1 MRLTQLLRWLGRCL
15 MDRNTWMYEIGR
27 ATAEFMDSVD
37 EFITVVE
44 TDQLEKG
51 NNAICCPCNK
61 CKNAR
66 WYADSTDI
74 KSHLIAHGFMRGY
87 TCWSFH
93 GESVAD
99 LNPSVSDNDT
109 DNEEDSY
116 NSDNNVNFD
125 DMFDDLD
132 MEDNVADKYH
142 DRLQQLFVDAEKP
155 LYTGCMNFTKLST
168 VIQLVNLKS
177 NNGWSDTSFTS
188 LLELLNKML
197 PEGNELPVST
207 YQAKKLMCPMGLE
220 IQRIH
225 ACPNDCMLYRN
236 EDKDL
241 HQCKRLFA
249 NEKDA
254 KLLRWHAEDR
264 KNDGKMRHV
273 ADSLQ
278 WKNFDKDF
286 EEFGDEIRN
295 IRFGL
300 SSYGINLFGDLSS
313 RHSTWPVLLCIYNLP
328 PWLCMKRKYI
338 MMSLLIQGPKQP
350 GNDIDVYLQPLVDEM
365 MELWSTGIHVY
376 DAYKKEYFQLRAML
390 FCTINDFP
398 AYGNLSGYSTK
409 GKKKPAFMGHRR
421 KLAENHPYRKKS
433 DLFDGTIEDRTLPPP
448 LDGETTLSKVA
459 NINVVLRKKGVG
471 PPKGIW
477 KKKSIFWK
485 LPYWKHLRVRHG
497 IDVMHIEKNVCESLI
512 GLLLNIPGKTKDGIK
527 VRRDMELMN
536 IRPELQPKDIDGRS
550 TKFLPPACYTMS
562 KVEKTKFCQ
571 CLHGIKVP
579 SGYSANI
586 RKLVSMKD
594 LKLLGMKSHDCHV
607 LMTQMIPIA
616 IRGILPNRI
625 RHTIT
630 KLCLFFNM
638 IHSKVIDP
646 GVLDEYQRDIILT
659 LCELEMYFPPS
670 FFDVMVHLVSH
681 IVGEI
686 KVCGPV
692 FLRYMYPFERYM
704 GILKGYVRNLNRPEG
719 SIVEGYASEE
729 VIEFCTNYMDGF
741 KSVGIPQSRHE
752 GRLSGQGTL
761 GCKTGYSNVSDYQ
774 EAHFNVLQH
783 TTSIDPFIQEHM
795 SFLRQQYPKK
805 SAKWLANQHKK
816 TFSKWLKDKVRRTL
830 PNIDKTVEA
839 LGFAPKHVFQYQG
852 YDINRYTFYTKAQD
866 KKSKTQNSGVTVIA
880 SSTEF
885 TMVNREERSRIAKK
899 LYYGVIQEIWELDY
913 GDSYTI
919 PLFKCKWVAND
930 RGVQVD
936 EDGFTTV
943 NLSTNG
949 YKEEPFILAKLVTQV
964 FFIEDPKDPRW
975 HVVQYGKR
983 WIVGIENVVDE
994 DEYDQFDELPP
1005 FSVGVQ
1011 PLNEVVA
1018 GNNTIYFREDH
1029 EEGDEMV
1036 MGYDKET

>member
-1 MRLTQLLRWLGRCL
+1 MVRMLLGREE

-27 ATAEFMDSVD
+27 ATSEFMDSVD
-37 EFITVVE
+37 EFITVAE

-51 NNAICCPCNK
+51 NTAISCPCKK

-74 KSHLIAHGFMRGY
+74 KSHLIAYRFMRGY

-93 GESVAD
+93 GESLAD

-109 DNEEDSY
+109 DNEDDSY

-132 MEDNVADKYH
+132 MKDNVADKYH

-155 LYTGCMNFTKLST
+155 LYTGCMNFSKLSA

-197 PEGNELPVST
+197 PEGNELWVST

-241 HQCKRLFA
+241 HQCKENGPPAKLLWYLPIIPRLKRLFA

-300 SSYGINLFGDLSS
+300 SSNGINPFGDLSS

-365 MELWSTGIHVY
+365 IELWSTGIHVY

-409 GKKKPAFMGHRR
+409 GKKACPICEENTHSIWLTNCKKPAFMGHRR
-421 KLAENHPYRKKS
+421 ELAENHPYRKKA
-433 DLFDGTIEDRTLPPP
+433 DLFDGTIEDRKLPAP

-459 NINVVLRKKGVG
+459 NIKVVLGKKGFG
-471 PPKGIW
+471 PPK
-477 KKKSIFWK
+477 
-485 LPYWKHLRVRHG
+485 
-497 IDVMHIEKNVCESLI
+497 
-512 GLLLNIPGKTKDGIK
+512 GLLLNISGKTKDGIK

-536 IRPELQPKDIDGRS
+536 IRPELQPNDIDGRS
-550 TKFLPPACYTMS
+550 TKFLSPACYTMS

-646 GVLDEYQRDIILT
+646 DVLDEYQRDIILT

-686 KVCGPV
+686 KACGPV
-692 FLRYMYPFERYM
+692 FLRYMYPFKRYM

-752 GRLSGQGTL
+752 GRLAGQGTL
-761 GCKTGYSNVSDYQ
+761 G
-774 EAHFNVLQH
+774 
-783 TTSIDPFIQEHM
+783 
-795 SFLRQQYPKK
+795 
-805 SAKWLANQHKK
+805 
-816 TFSKWLKDKVRRTL
+816 
-830 PNIDKTVEA
+830 
-839 LGFAPKHVFQYQG
+839 
-852 YDINRYTFYTKAQD
+852 
-866 KKSKTQNSGVTVIA
+866 
-880 SSTEF
+880 
-885 TMVNREERSRIAKK
+885 
-899 LYYGVIQEIWELDY
+899 
-913 GDSYTI
+913 
-919 PLFKCKWVAND
+919 
-930 RGVQVD
+930 
-936 EDGFTTV
+936 
-943 NLSTNG
+943 
-949 YKEEPFILAKLVTQV
+949 
-964 FFIEDPKDPRW
+964 
-975 HVVQYGKR
+975 
-983 WIVGIENVVDE
+983 
-994 DEYDQFDELPP
+994 
-1005 FSVGVQ
+1005 
-1011 PLNEVVA
+1011 
-1018 GNNTIYFREDH
+1018 
-1029 EEGDEMV
+1029 
-1036 MGYDKET
+1036 